1 MVRHILLFASFIFSG
16 SAAAGVT
23 IHFNGQ
29 LKGASTADN
38 VAEAAC
44 AVAISKSWRCEPVSD
59 PNDSSLDLITVQ
71 SLRELDGSDELSKA
85 NGVVIY
91 PADMSEPLYLVF
103 GAKNKMDN
111 FIKTQFAGADTH
123 IGVIEIFDAIKPFF
137 SRLEIMDEG
146 RYWETR
152 SRANLEEDLA
162 SVSAQIAAIKSQ
174 QPGVTGPVKRP
185 DGRILD
191 LVAGER

>member
-1 MVRHILLFASFIFSG
+1 MVRHIFLFAILVFSG
-16 SAAAGVT
+16 SAVAGVT

-29 LKGASTADN
+29 LKDASDVEK

-44 AVAISKSWRCEPVSD
+44 AVAKAKSWRCESVSGPKD
-59 PNDSSLDLITVQ
+59 AALDNITVQ
-71 SLRELDGSDELSKA
+71 SLRELDGSADLSKA

-103 GAKNKMDN
+103 GAKNKLDN

-123 IGVIEIFDAIKPFF
+123 IGVIEIFDAVKPFF
-137 SRLEIMDEG
+137 RRLEITDEG

-162 SVSAQIAAIKSQ
+162 SVAAQIAAIKSQ
-174 QPGVTGPVKRP
+174 RPDVTGPVKRP